1 MPDTQGL
8 LQAFGEVHDNP
19 ILQEQGV
26 TALVCEGLNI
36 R

>member
-19 ILQEQGV
+19 ILLE
-26 TALVCEGLNI
+26 ALLGGLEVA
-36 R
+36 